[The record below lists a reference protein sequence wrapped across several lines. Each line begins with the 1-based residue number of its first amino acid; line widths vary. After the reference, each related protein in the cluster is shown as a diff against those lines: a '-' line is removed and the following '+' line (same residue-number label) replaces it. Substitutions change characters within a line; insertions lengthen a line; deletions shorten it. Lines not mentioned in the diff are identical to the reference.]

1 MNKQKGRGE
10 SNSAGISWVGCHGM
24 SRGLE
29 VASAIV
35 VLARLRGAG
44 LGVVAGM
51 TLVTGAAERG
61 WWAAE
66 VRVEPHSVARWH
78 STSCRHGCADRKGGW
93 RGGWGRG
100 GGLTLPSTCGCSTPS
115 RLPRRTGAPVG
126 TG

>member
-51 TLVTGAAERG
+51 ALVTDAAERG
-61 WWAAE
+61 SERLVGCRGARRAALGGA
-66 VRVEPHSVARWH
+66 VAFDVMPAWL
-78 STSCRHGCADRKGGW
+78 CR
-93 RGGWGRG
+93 
-100 GGLTLPSTCGCSTPS
+100 
-115 RLPRRTGAPVG
+115 
-126 TG
+126 